1 MNTLHGIEPRV
12 RASYSLQHSP
22 FFRQFLRDNAT
33 ESRAL
38 KFRLGL
44 TMEASRVTQFLNNH
58 VPDAEFVPAFFQNK
72 LLDNQ
77 ILFFYHTYRRSII
90 HRKIK
95 RVIRSSSKPMPIDYL
110 LSNSSVL
117 RRSAMEEYSRQK
129 QDATKAISLFNRERW
144 PILCSYIA
152 SIYIYT

>member
-1 MNTLHGIEPRV
+1 
-12 RASYSLQHSP
+12 
-22 FFRQFLRDNAT
+22 
-33 ESRAL
+33 
-38 KFRLGL
+38 
-44 TMEASRVTQFLNNH
+44 MEASRVTQFLNNH
-58 VPDAEFVPAFFQNK
+58 VPDAEFFPAFVQNK

-77 ILFFYHTYRRSII
+77 VLFCYHTYRRSII

-129 QDATKAISLFNRERW
+129 QDATKAISLFNRER
-144 PILCSYIA
+144 
-152 SIYIYT
+152 